1 VPAIID
7 SLRRDH
13 RNMEQLLKMLEQEL
27 AVFDQAEK
35 PDFGI
40 LSGIVDY
47 FRSYP
52 DCCHHPKE
60 DLIFVKLKER
70 HPDGAMAM
78 VDIEAEHS
86 QAHQRLGRLARL
98 IEDVINEQ
106 EVPRQSLDEAVAD
119 FITHE
124 RHHMEIEERE
134 FLPAALENLT
144 EEDWAELDA
153 KISDAKD
160 PLFDPEAEARFELL
174 AKRLRRWEREDQAE
188 RAWLSQGR

>member
-1 VPAIID
+1 MPAIID

-13 RNMEQLLKMLEQEL
+13 RNMEQLLKILEQEL
-27 AVFDQAEK
+27 AVFDQGEK

-60 DLIFVKLKER
+60 DLIFAKLKER
-70 HPDGAMAM
+70 DPDGATVM
-78 VDIEAEHS
+78 VDIEVEHS
-86 QAHQRLGRLARL
+86 QAHRRLGRLARL
-98 IEDVINEQ
+98 IDDVTNEQ
-106 EVPRQSLDEAVAD
+106 EVPRQVLDEAVAD
-119 FITHE
+119 FVTHE

-134 FLPAALENLT
+134 FLPKALENLT
-144 EEDWAELDA
+144 AEDWAELDA
-153 KISDAKD
+153 KITDAKD
-160 PLFDPEAEARFELL
+160 PLFDPEFEARFERL
-174 AKRLRRWEREDQAE
+174 AERLRRWEREDQAE